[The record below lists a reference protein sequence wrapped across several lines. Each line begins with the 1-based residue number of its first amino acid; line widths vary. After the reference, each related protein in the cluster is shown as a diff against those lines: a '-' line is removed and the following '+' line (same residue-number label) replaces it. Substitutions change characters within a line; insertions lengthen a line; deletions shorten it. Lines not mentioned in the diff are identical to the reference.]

1 VEVVERHNN
10 NNNNNSMS
18 CTHAQLEHAL
28 AGFSA
33 QLRGFAQR
41 ASDSVVV
48 LRRTVDY
55 RPQGSGEKWQQMKDS
70 GCALS
75 ARWSV

>member
-1 VEVVERHNN
+1 MN
-10 NNNNNSMS
+10 
-18 CTHAQLEHAL
+18 CTHAQLERAL

-55 RPQGSGEKWQQMKDS
+55 RPQGSGED
-70 GCALS
+70 
-75 ARWSV
+75 

>member
-1 VEVVERHNN
+1 
-10 NNNNNSMS
+10 MS
-18 CTHAQLEHAL
+18 CTHAQLERAL

-55 RPQGSGEKWQQMKDS
+55 RPQGSGEDWRV
-70 GCALS
+70 A
-75 ARWSV
+75 